1 MGRYTEMG
9 KRKIFAVELTVIPE
23 VLIVLIHMQAE
34 IYNWVHKA
42 YMRTHAQVYAH
53 VSGVLNFYVTLVI

>member
-23 VLIVLIHMQAE
+23 GLIVLIHMQAE
-34 IYNWVHKA
+34 IYN
-42 YMRTHAQVYAH
+42 
-53 VSGVLNFYVTLVI
+53 